1 MSYIPPHKRQ
11 SKDSDRPSP
20 IPESLPRQF
29 RRNLDWSSSKSKK
42 ERFGKIVYAEKA
54 ISTWLAVGLDDN
66 NQFPSS
72 VHLDPVSSEFLERTN
87 WGKPLAL
94 VNRDPGKVEDEQ
106 VGKPWVSLAE
116 NVLPNLLSAFENV
129 RSEMVCQKSV
139 NVKPTLVARFG
150 KIFFMGN
157 CSLCES
163 PSNTQET
170 TAIGLAAETT
180 LRKLRR
186 SFYTNVPN
194 SYMENIMGEVAK
206 KIEVDF
212 EGEKDL
218 YHVKLSDATQP
229 DSTLSCK
236 CSVMKEHKKLQLY
249 KVELNQV
256 RHMVMDISCLDKSS
270 DLRLML
276 YTEGVLTALTD
287 DEMESIR
294 NLINSAVLDPDVKG
308 GLRWPLGYAS
318 SGNRFCVV
326 GVWHTIA
333 KAYKNPSMRL
343 KVRHADRFDFRTS
356 TGVASREISLKLK
369 SIISS
374 LQEQTVEI
382 SSVSEKLKD
391 TLRLIWDLSSGEG
404 FLK

>member
-1 MSYIPPHKRQ
+1 MSSEMNKSHTSAYSFNKLYTIQCLTSPHTSGE

-29 RRNLDWSSSKSKK
+29 RRNLDLSSSKSNK
-42 ERFGKIVYAEKA
+42 ERSGKIVYAEKA
-54 ISTWLAVGLDDN
+54 ISTWFAVGLDDN

-72 VHLDPVSSEFLERTN
+72 VHLDPVSSEFLERIN
-87 WGKPLAL
+87 GGKPLAL
-94 VNRDPGKVEDEQ
+94 VNRNPGKVEDEQ
-106 VGKPWVSLAE
+106 LGKPWVSVAE
-116 NVLPNLLSAFENV
+116 N
-129 RSEMVCQKSV
+129 
-139 NVKPTLVARFG
+139 PTLVARFG
-150 KIFFMGN
+150 KIHFHG
-157 CSLCES
+157 S
-163 PSNTQET
+163 PSNAQET
-170 TAIGLAAETT
+170 TAIGLAAETA
-180 LRKLRR
+180 LRKLKR

-194 SYMENIMGEVAK
+194 SYIENIMGEVAR

-212 EGEKDL
+212 EEEKDL
-218 YHVKLSDATQP
+218 YHVKLSDATRP

-236 CSVMKEHKKLQLY
+236 CSVMKEDKKLQLY
-249 KVELNQV
+249 KVELNQM
-256 RHMVMDISCLDKSS
+256 RHMVVDISCLDKSS

-276 YTEGVLTALTD
+276 YTKGVLTLTD

-294 NLINSAVLDPDVKG
+294 NLINSAVLDPNVKG

-326 GVWHTIA
+326 GVWHLIA

-356 TGVASREISLKLK
+356 TGEASREISLKLK
-369 SIISS
+369 SIISL
-374 LQEQTVEI
+374 LQEQTAEI
-382 SSVSEKLKD
+382 SSVSDMLKD

-404 FLK
+404 FLT

>member
-11 SKDSDRPSP
+11 SKDHDRPSQ

-29 RRNLDWSSSKSKK
+29 RRNLDLSSSKSNK
-42 ERFGKIVYAEKA
+42 ERSGKIVYAEKA
-54 ISTWLAVGLDDN
+54 ISTWFAV
-66 NQFPSS
+66 
-72 VHLDPVSSEFLERTN
+72 
-87 WGKPLAL
+87 
-94 VNRDPGKVEDEQ
+94 VEDEQ

-129 RSEMVCQKSV
+129 RSEMVCQKLV

-150 KIFFMGN
+150 KILFHG
-157 CSLCES
+157 S
-163 PSNTQET
+163 PSNAQET
-170 TAIGLAAETT
+170 TAIGLAAEIAS
-180 LRKLRR
+180 RKLKR

-194 SYMENIMGEVAK
+194 SYMENIMGKLPERLK
-206 KIEVDF
+206 LFLKRRKIYTICVTWSWTYRA
-212 EGEKDL
+212 L
-218 YHVKLSDATQP
+218 I
-229 DSTLSCK
+229 
-236 CSVMKEHKKLQLY
+236 
-249 KVELNQV
+249 KV
-256 RHMVMDISCLDKSS
+256 S

-276 YTEGVLTALTD
+276 YTKGVLTLTD

-294 NLINSAVLDPDVKG
+294 NLINSAVLDPVVKG

-356 TGVASREISLKLK
+356 TGEASREISLKLK
-369 SIISS
+369 SIISL
-374 LQEQTVEI
+374 LQEQTVEN
-382 SSVSEKLKD
+382 SSVSEMLKD

-404 FLK
+404 FLT